1 MDARLLS
8 EGRTAHPSVAAR
20 SRAYLPGICVVTW
33 LTTLLVMWAVLTTPG
48 HASVLE
54 SVGDTS
60 LWTTPQAQS
69 SSGGGWQ
76 PEQAQRAS
84 SGRVW
89 KMVSAAVGVVAL
101 ITVIAI
107 VVLVVKRRRE
117 TAPLSGDSKLEPSAV
132 GSVRPDALLRDAT
145 GITGRPEIELT
156 EDVVVFGRSKQNTV
170 PGVQGV
176 ILPLKTVGRRHAR
189 IEFHDGFFWISDLGS
204 VNGTIVN
211 GVRIHSPAA
220 LNNGD
225 VFCIESVEL
234 TFILPAHNQAEATQ
248 MTGREGDA
256 DVTNLM
262 LGTSEPPDG
271 QSGGMTAGLVDD
283 EEYVEPDATEVP
295 VSITVAPGF
304 EASHE
309 KDAAKHQ
316 HQEGGL
322 IASYLDEDEW
332 SSPPPTVSN
341 DDPTAVAP
349 GVIHGAAS
357 EAREGG
363 LYSNYLDN
371 DGVADPQFNVASSVL
386 SDAEGEDIASYYE
399 DSDEEYVPNS
409 NTSLLNDE
417 DFALAEDEAG
427 VTPSGVDDLHSEQAT
442 SDRVAED
449 WATAFAPGVP
459 TAATQVGDEP
469 TAIFREEELFGMGE
483 AAELAQEF
491 DLSAGSSTGEV
502 SAEDIEAAAAAA
514 DSTVDFEL
522 LADAEPEAVDEVDQA
537 DVDKWVPPTRD
548 DGEEVPATGAA
559 PLADLE
565 AEPEPEAAVAPSF
578 VVSED
583 NEEHDEDAAI
593 ASFMDDAFGGLS
605 GEPDTKDETLSDVA
619 PQVLSADD
627 DAPLENSRGDTE
639 DSMPMMPE
647 APAVIAAADADAIRD
662 VIAPGAVPGMRA
674 NVPADL
680 EVTSESTR
688 QELPE
693 AASAEPVAP
702 AAPAMPLQP
711 EMERSPPAAPTMP
724 AASAMPPV
732 QQQPAAAVDL
742 PEAYLI
748 DLDGS
753 TNSQRFQIMT
763 DNLSVGRSTP
773 TRMTSREYLS
783 IRRNTIGRRHASV
796 RYARGRFWVEDHRSV
811 NGTFV
816 NGERVMGTAPL
827 ESGDELMFDTFRF
840 NFVVIPADHVGGGDD
855 DPRLDVDQTQFR
867 GA

>member
-1 MDARLLS
+1 MTR
-8 EGRTAHPSVAAR
+8 
-20 SRAYLPGICVVTW
+20 
-33 LTTLLVMWAVLTTPG
+33 
-48 HASVLE
+48 
-54 SVGDTS
+54 
-60 LWTTPQAQS
+60 TTPQAQS
-69 SSGGGWQ
+69 SSGDGWQ

-107 VVLVVKRRRE
+107 VVLVVKSRRE

-132 GSVRPDALLRDAT
+132 GSVRPNALLRDAT
-145 GITGRPEIELT
+145 VITGRAEIQLT
-156 EDVVVFGRSKQNTV
+156 EDVVVLGCSKQNTV

-211 GVRIHSPAA
+211 GVRIHAPTA

-262 LGTSEPPDG
+262 VVTSEPPDG
-271 QSGGMTAGLVDD
+271 QSGGMIAGLVDD

-309 KDAAKHQ
+309 KDAAKPQ

-322 IASYLDEDEW
+322 IASYLDEDDW
-332 SSPPPTVSN
+332 SSPPPTVRN
-341 DDPTAVAP
+341 DDPTAVGP

-363 LYSNYLDN
+363 LFSSYLDD
-371 DGVADPQFNVASSVL
+371 DGVADPQANVATSVL

-417 DFALAEDEAG
+417 DFALPEGEAG
-427 VTPSGVDDLHSEQAT
+427 VTPSRADDLHSEQAI

-449 WATAFAPGVP
+449 LATAFAPDVP

-491 DLSAGSSTGEV
+491 DLSASSSTGEV
-502 SAEDIEAAAAAA
+502 NVEDIEAAAAAA

-537 DVDKWVPPTRD
+537 DVLTRD
-548 DGEEVPATGAA
+548 DGVEVPATGAA
-559 PLADLE
+559 TVAHLE
-565 AEPEPEAAVAPSF
+565 TEPEPEAAVAPSF
-578 VVSED
+578 VVPED

-593 ASFMDDAFGGLS
+593 ASFMDDTFGGLS
-605 GEPDTKDETLSDVA
+605 DEPDRKDETLSDIA
-619 PQVLSADD
+619 PQMPSADD
-627 DAPLENSRGDTE
+627 DDARAENIHGDTE

-662 VIAPGAVPGMRA
+662 VIAPGTVPGMRA
-674 NVPADL
+674 NAPADL
-680 EVTSESTR
+680 EVTSESTP
-688 QELPE
+688 QEPPE
-693 AASAEPVAP
+693 AVSAEP

-711 EMERSPPAAPTMP
+711 DMERSPPAAPTMP
-724 AASAMPPV
+724 HASAMPPV
-732 QQQPAAAVDL
+732 QQQPAAAVDM

-773 TRMTSREYLS
+773 KRMTSREYLS

-811 NGTFV
+811 NG
-816 NGERVMGTAPL
+816 ERVMGTAPL

-840 NFVVIPADHVGGGDD
+840 NFVVIPADHVAGGDD

>member
-8 EGRTAHPSVAAR
+8 EGRTAHTSVAER
-20 SRAYLPGICVVTW
+20 SRASSPGICVVTW
-33 LTTLLVMWAVLTTPG
+33 LTTLLVLWAILTTPG
-48 HASVLE
+48 HASVLD

-60 LWTTPQAQS
+60 LWTTPKAQS

-117 TAPLSGDSKLEPSAV
+117 TAPLSGNPKLEPSAV
-132 GSVRPDALLRDAT
+132 GSVRPNALLRDAT
-145 GITGRPEIELT
+145 VITGRAEIELT
-156 EDVVVFGRSKQNTV
+156 EDVVVLGRSKQNTV

-211 GVRIHSPAA
+211 GVRIHAPTA

-262 LGTSEPPDG
+262 VGTSEPPDG
-271 QSGGMTAGLVDD
+271 QSGSMIAGLVDD
-283 EEYVEPDATEVP
+283 EEYVEPDATEMP

-309 KDAAKHQ
+309 KDAAKPE
-316 HQEGGL
+316 HQERGL

-363 LYSNYLDN
+363 LFSSYLDD
-371 DGVADPQFNVASSVL
+371 DGVADLQANAATSVL

-417 DFALAEDEAG
+417 DFALPEGEAG
-427 VTPSGVDDLHSEQAT
+427 VTPSGADDLHSEQAT

-449 WATAFAPGVP
+449 LATAFAPGVP

-469 TAIFREEELFGMGE
+469 TATFREEELFGMGE
-483 AAELAQEF
+483 SAELAQEF
-491 DLSAGSSTGEV
+491 DRSAGSSTGEV
-502 SAEDIEAAAAAA
+502 SEEDIEAAAAAA

-537 DVDKWVPPTRD
+537 DVLTRD
-548 DGEEVPATGAA
+548 DGQEVPATGAA
-559 PLADLE
+559 TVADLE
-565 AEPEPEAAVAPSF
+565 TEPEPEAAVAPSF
-578 VVSED
+578 VVPED

-593 ASFMDDAFGGLS
+593 ASFMDDAFGGWS
-605 GEPDTKDETLSDVA
+605 DAPDRKDETLSDVA
-619 PQVLSADD
+619 PQMPSADD
-627 DAPLENSRGDTE
+627 DDARAENFHGDTE

-647 APAVIAAADADAIRD
+647 TPAVIAAADADAIRD
-662 VIAPGAVPGMRA
+662 VIAPGTVPGMRA

-680 EVTSESTR
+680 EVTSESTP
-688 QELPE
+688 QEPPE

-702 AAPAMPLQP
+702 AAPAMPP
-711 EMERSPPAAPTMP
+711 
-724 AASAMPPV
+724 ASAMPPV
-732 QQQPAAAVDL
+732 QQQPAAAVDM

-773 TRMTSREYLS
+773 TQMTGREYLS

-827 ESGDELMFDTFRF
+827 ESGDELTFDTFRF